1 MNSKLQTRNSKL
13 RRSRHL
19 SFFRKKDEIYLYHDL
34 WGYILQMDEKV
45 RAFLAT
51 FEEARPLAEAARAF
65 AGRLRPEE
73 IDGFVGTFRQHR
85 CLVAP
90 RADEEA
96 DAFAAG
102 YPCKAAWTVAWT
114 AGPDAA
120 VLAYK
125 DRALGRVVLER
136 LDRVGARIFALAD

>member
-1 MNSKLQTRNSKL
+1 
-13 RRSRHL
+13 
-19 SFFRKKDEIYLYHDL
+19 IYLYHDL
-34 WGYILQMDEKV
+34 WGYILQMDAKV
-45 RAFLAT
+45 HAFI
-51 FEEARPLAEAARAF
+51 EAFGASGRPVADVAREF

-73 IDGFVGTFRQHR
+73 IEGFVGTFRQHR

-96 DAFAAG
+96 EALAAG
-102 YPCKAAWTVAWT
+102 YPTKAAWTVAWT

-136 LDRVGARIFALAD
+136 LGAVGARIFALANG